1 MNSFKKYSIPYILWI
16 IIFTGIPLL
25 LMILFAFSTI
35 ETFSVYNF
43 DFSNYEFTFSNFAKL
58 SELTF
63 LKAFGR
69 SILYAFIATV
79 LCILIGYPIAYFI
92 SSSHFK
98 HKYLILLVFIM
109 PMWTNMLLRIQTIN
123 NLLSENSFL
132 SNVFHIS
139 INLTNYK
146 ALKII
151 LVMTIVYLPFMILPI
166 YTVLEKIDK
175 SYVEASNDLGAN
187 GIKSFFKITLPLSFK
202 GVVSGIMMVF
212 LPAAMG
218 FTIPQIVT
226 NGDPD
231 YRMVGQLI
239 ERQFKSSHTF
249 FNIGSLWSLI
259 IIIFVLGSLYI
270 ISKIDEEG
278 ETLL

>member
-1 MNSFKKYSIPYILWI
+1 
-16 IIFTGIPLL
+16 
-25 LMILFAFSTI
+25 MILFAFSTI
-35 ETFSVYNF
+35 ETFSIYNF
-43 DFSNYEFTFSNFAKL
+43 SISNYHFTFQNFEKL
-58 SELTF
+58 ADLSF
-63 LKAFGR
+63 LKTFGR

-98 HKYLILLVFIM
+98 HKYLILLIFIM

-139 INLTNYK
+139 LNLTNHK

-175 SYVEASNDLGAN
+175 SYVEAANDLGAN
-187 GIKSFFKITLPLSFK
+187 PKKSFFKITLPLSLK
-202 GVVSGIMMVF
+202 GVVSGVMMVF

-226 NGDPD
+226 NGDPN

>member
-1 MNSFKKYSIPYILWI
+1 MNSFKKYSIPYIVWI
-16 IIFTGIPLL
+16 VIFTGIPLL
-25 LMILFAFSTI
+25 LMILFAFSTV
-35 ETFSVYNF
+35 ETFSVYSFNF
-43 DFSNYEFTFSNFAKL
+43 SEYQFTFQNFERL
-58 SELTF
+58 SEMTF
-63 LKAFGR
+63 LNAFGR
-69 SILYAFIATV
+69 SILYAVIATV
-79 LCILIGYPIAYFI
+79 ICILIGYPIAYFI

-98 HKYLILLVFIM
+98 HKYLLLLIFIM

-139 INLTNYK
+139 INLTDYK

-187 GIKSFFKITLPLSFK
+187 KLKSFVKITLPLSLK
-202 GVVSGIMMVF
+202 GVISGIMMVF

-226 NGDPD
+226 NGDPEF
-231 YRMVGQLI
+231 RMVGQLI

-249 FNIGSLWSLI
+249 FNIGSLWSLV

-270 ISKIDEEG
+270 ISKVDEEG

>member
-1 MNSFKKYSIPYILWI
+1 M

-43 DFSNYEFTFSNFAKL
+43 SFTEYEFTFQNFATL
-58 SELTF
+58 ADMAF

-69 SILYAFIATV
+69 SIFYALIATI
-79 LCILIGYPIAYFI
+79 LCILIGYPIAYFL
-92 SSSHFK
+92 STSKFK
-98 HKYLILLVFIM
+98 HKYLLLLIFIM

-146 ALKII
+146 SLKII
-151 LVMTIVYLPFMILPI
+151 FVMTIVYLPFMILPI

-175 SYVEASNDLGAN
+175 SFVEASNDLGAN
-187 GIKSFFKITLPLSFK
+187 SRKSFLKITLPLSFK

-226 NGDPD
+226 NGDPS

>member
-1 MNSFKKYSIPYILWI
+1 MRANPIYKKEVKASSRSVRLSVILIAFNGILAVAALLNMYSVLYRVWTTAEIQYSGFLEMYVLVTAVE
-16 IIFTGIPLL
+16 FALL
-25 LMILFAFSTI
+25 L
-35 ETFSVYNF
+35 
-43 DFSNYEFTFSNFAKL
+43 
-58 SELTF
+58 
-63 LKAFGR
+63 
-69 SILYAFIATV
+69 
-79 LCILIGYPIAYFI
+79 
-92 SSSHFK
+92 
-98 HKYLILLVFIM
+98 FIM

-139 INLTNYK
+139 INLTEFK
-146 ALKII
+146 SLKII

-187 GIKSFFKITLPLSFK
+187 PQKSFLKITLPLSLK
-202 GVVSGIMMVF
+202 GVVSGVMMVF

-226 NGDPD
+226 NGDPN

-259 IIIFVLGSLYI
+259 IIIFVLGSLYV

>member
-1 MNSFKKYSIPYILWI
+1 MNSFKKYSIPYFVWM

-43 DFSNYEFTFSNFAKL
+43 SFTEYEFTFQNFATL
-58 SELTF
+58 ADMAF

-69 SILYAFIATV
+69 SIFYALIATI
-79 LCILIGYPIAYFI
+79 LCILIGYPIAYFL
-92 SSSHFK
+92 STSKFK
-98 HKYLILLVFIM
+98 HKYLLLLIFIM

-146 ALKII
+146 SLKII
-151 LVMTIVYLPFMILPI
+151 FVMTIVYLPFMILPI

-175 SYVEASNDLGAN
+175 SFVEASNDLGAN
-187 GIKSFFKITLPLSFK
+187 SRKSFLKITLPLSFK

-226 NGDPD
+226 NGDPS